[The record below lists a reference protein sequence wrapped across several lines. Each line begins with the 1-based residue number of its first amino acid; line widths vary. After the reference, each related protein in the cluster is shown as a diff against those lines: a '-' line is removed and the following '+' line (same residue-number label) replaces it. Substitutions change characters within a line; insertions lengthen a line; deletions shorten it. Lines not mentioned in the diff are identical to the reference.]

1 MVNFKENKGEF
12 IMKTENLDKIIF
24 YKNEKL
30 VIFQIG
36 ELLTTRCYLTKCQE
50 FLRQ

>member
-12 IMKTENLDKIIF
+12 IMKTENLDEIISYML

-36 ELLTTRCYLTKCQE
+36 ELLTTRR
-50 FLRQ
+50 F